1 MANIRET
8 VDERIRRMRKLSNI
22 SEANYSLVSEIEDDD
37 DMPDLTEPEI
47 QQPAGEEGL
56 PDEGGQEEPTP
67 EAEPED
73 AMNNVADDG
82 QMGVDVPDDP
92 EAMGGQ
98 PSPEMGGGMEEP
110 MPEEPSVEE
119 KQNEIIKLNI
129 SAMQKMQTV
138 IDNLENTVT
147 SLNGR
152 IGNLSADVE
161 EVREPKNV
169 EKLMNRKEDSH
180 PFYYNLNDMWA
191 GNSFQARREVD
202 NIQGIK
208 KLEDGSYIAD
218 FDDLPKH
225 NTQEIDNSFN
235 LSLSENKKH
244 TK

>member
-22 SEANYSLVSEIEDDD
+22 SEANYSLVSEIENDD

-47 QQPAGEEGL
+47 QEPAGEEGL
-56 PDEGGQEEPTP
+56 PDETGAQEEPTP

-73 AMNNVADDG
+73 TMNNVADDG
-82 QMGVDVPDDP
+82 QMGVDVPNDP
-92 EAMGGQ
+92 ETMGE
-98 PSPEMGGGMEEP
+98 PTPEMGGMEQP
-110 MPEEPSVEE
+110 MPEEPSIEE

-129 SAMQKMQTV
+129 SAMEKMQRV
-138 IDNLENTVT
+138 IDGLENTVT
-147 SLNGR
+147 SLNSR
-152 IGNLSADVE
+152 IGELSSDVE

-191 GNSFQARREVD
+191 GNSFQARRDVD
-202 NIQGIK
+202 NIKGIK

-225 NTQEIDNSFN
+225 NTQEISNSFN
-235 LSLSENKKH
+235 VGLSENKKH